1 MDHQEF
7 ANSSGASAGLDGAVH
22 DAKTAIA
29 RKLRYIRQQH
39 PEGPFTLAG
48 LAERA
53 GVSKRT
59 LASAESVDGT
69 NLTVET
75 LVKVAH
81 SLGISR
87 VGYFLDDQVF
97 EQVNSELEWLKKMRT
112 QRIESVALRQ
122 SAAPSGPPA
131 ASSLNELSHLI
142 THLVTTAEA
151 ARATLEDLP
160 GKDSPD
166 DTQP

>member
-1 MDHQEF
+1 MDSQQV
-7 ANSSGASAGLDGAVH
+7 AKAADTIVDLDDSVH
-22 DAKTAIA
+22 TAKTSIA
-29 RKLRYIRQQH
+29 RRLRHIRQSH
-39 PEGPFTLAG
+39 PEGPFTLAR

-81 SLGISR
+81 SLGVSR
-87 VGYFLDDQVF
+87 VAYFLDEQVFDQV
-97 EQVNSELEWLKKMRT
+97 NAELELLRNMRS

-122 SAAPSGPPA
+122 SSLAAAPA
-131 ASSLNELSHLI
+131 ASSLTELSHLI
-142 THLVTTAEA
+142 TRLVTTAEA
-151 ARATLEDLP
+151 ARATL
-160 GKDSPD
+160 KDIPAQGLD
-166 DTQP
+166 DTPQ

>member
-7 ANSSGASAGLDGAVH
+7 ANSAEVSAGLDETMQAT
-22 DAKTAIA
+22 KTAIA
-29 RKLRYIRQQH
+29 RRLRYIRQQH
-39 PEGPFTLAG
+39 PEGPFTMAG

-53 GVSKRT
+53 GISKRT

-97 EQVNSELEWLKKMRT
+97 DQVNSELEWLKKMRS
-112 QRIESVALRQ
+112 QRVESVALRQ
-122 SAAPSGPPA
+122 SAPVGPPA
-131 ASSLNELSHLI
+131 GSSLNELSHLI
-142 THLVTTAEA
+142 THLVSTAEA

-160 GKDSPD
+160 RQDLPD
-166 DTQP
+166 DTQS

>member
-1 MDHQEF
+1 MDRQEF
-7 ANSSGASAGLDGAVH
+7 ANSAGASAGLDEAAH
-22 DAKTAIA
+22 AAKTAIA
-29 RKLRYIRQQH
+29 RRLRYIRQQH
-39 PEGPFTLAG
+39 PEGPFTLAR

-97 EQVNSELEWLKKMRT
+97 DQVNSELEWLKKMRS
-112 QRIESVALRQ
+112 QRVESVALRQ
-122 SAAPSGPPA
+122 SAAAAPPA

-142 THLVTTAEA
+142 THLVSTAEA

-160 GKDSPD
+160 GQDLHD